1 MLLSPAVAFAAAL
14 LYLAVCLTCTT
25 IKASP
30 YAHDAAAAPLEPI
43 FIVGSYAIIAWLV
56 TARAARTAPMCG
68 AAVAASFSAFA
79 FFAITL
85 QVADLFFF
93 LHMGEDLRYSTL
105 VMALG
110 VNRVH
115 MLKTVRSKVSRFD
128 LIVASVC
135 TITIALFTAGGLCLR
150 WLCSGSGS
158 SSCSGSSSR
167 RSGSGGSSGV
177 SSSSSSRRSSIIS
190 GHAASGHS
198 RQRVLL
204 LAALVAAL
212 GLSLRGLIDP
222 SRVASALTNPCRVS
236 NAALRLLLEY
246 RSEVLQPAATAFVAR
261 LPLDDPATF
270 GDGVRGHGL
279 APWWRRRRRWGER
292 LRGNLTD
299 ARAEADPQSCV
310 TATSPHGAA
319 PGIRRAPDVV
329 LVMLESVR
337 CSGLSRPK
345 LC

>member
-14 LYLAVCLTCTT
+14 LYLAVCITCTT

-135 TITIALFTAGGLCLR
+135 TITIALFTAGGHCLR
-150 WLCSGSGS
+150 WLCSGRRSGS
-158 SSCSGSSSR
+158 SS
-167 RSGSGGSSGV
+167 GSSGV

-198 RQRVLL
+198 RQRFLL

-212 GLSLRGLIDP
+212 GLNLRGLIDP

-261 LPLDDPATF
+261 LPLDDPATS

-279 APWWRRRRRWGER
+279 APWWRRRRRWGAR

-310 TATSPHGAA
+310 TATSPHGVA
-319 PGIRRAPDVV
+319 PGIRRSPDVV